1 MLDAIFK
8 PFAEQ
13 CPVCVMAVA
22 AARRLLGHDRLDRLF
37 GRAKVGQH
45 VHQLMFADLFDLMAA
60 VVSGSRRSIHHAYQ
74 SSGIGVSAVAVYGK
88 LNGIEP
94 PVCRALVR
102 ETAAEVAT
110 LMAGMPPAEVGR
122 RGPVLAGYRTRVLD
136 GNAIAATEHRVGPL
150 RGTSAGPLP
159 GKSLVV
165 LDADRRVIRDLFPC
179 PDGHAQ
185 ERSILPQV
193 YPTVEPGELWV
204 ADRNFCTAEFLAEV
218 SARGAC
224 LVVRRHGNMAV
235 RPTADRVRIGRCD
248 TGTVYEQ
255 PVVVVAAAAAAPD
268 GTDGTELPLRMVTVE
283 LDKGTRDGDATL
295 TLLANLPPSVD
306 AVAVAEVYRGRWQIE
321 TAFGELATHL
331 NSEIDTP
338 GYPGAALFAFAVAV
352 TLYNAV
358 ALMNAALAA
367 RHGDAVVDEDVSGY
381 YVAADIAATTKGML
395 IAVPPHH
402 WDAFETMP
410 AAAFAAELV
419 ALAGRVNLSHYRK
432 HPRGPKRPRPPRVH
446 DRASPHVSTH
456 KLLEERKAKRKQAA
470 KP

>member
-13 CPVCVMAVA
+13 CPICVMAVA
-22 AARRLLGHDRLDRLF
+22 SARRLLGKERLDRLF

-45 VHQLMFADLFDLMAA
+45 VHRLMFADLFGLMAA
-60 VVSGSRRSIHHAYQ
+60 VVSGSRRSVHHAYQ
-74 SSGIGVSAVAVYGK
+74 SSGIGVSAVAVYDK
-88 LNGIEP
+88 LKGIEP
-94 PVCRALVR
+94 SVCRALVR
-102 ETAAEVAT
+102 ETAAEVVT
-110 LMAGMPPAEVGR
+110 LMAEMPPAAVGR

-136 GNAIAATEHRVGPL
+136 GNAIAATEHRIQPL

-185 ERSILPQV
+185 ERAILPQV
-193 YPTVEPGELWV
+193 YPTVEAGELWV

-224 LVVRRHGNMAV
+224 FAVRRHGNMAC
-235 RPTADRVRIGRCD
+235 RPTGDRVRVGRCD
-248 TGTVYEQ
+248 TGVVHEQ
-255 PVVVVAAAAAAPD
+255 PVVVAAAA
-268 GTDGTELPLRMVTVE
+268 DGTELHLRMVTVE
-283 LDKGTRDGDATL
+283 LDHPTRDGDPALAVL
-295 TLLANLPPSVD
+295 TNLPASVD
-306 AVAVAEVYRGRWQIE
+306 AVAVADVYRGRWQIE

-331 NSEIDTP
+331 NSEFDTL

-358 ALMNAALAA
+358 ALMRAALAA
-367 RHGDAVVDEDVSGY
+367 RHGDAVADEDVSGY
-381 YVAADIAATTKGML
+381 YVAADIATTTRGML
-395 IAVPPHH
+395 IAIPPAH
-402 WDAFETMP
+402 WDAFEAMP
-410 AAAFAAELV
+410 AAAFAAAMV
-419 ALAGRVNLSHYRK
+419 SLAAAVNLSHYRK

-456 KLLEERKAKRKQAA
+456 KLLEERKAKRKQAT

>member
-37 GRAKVGQH
+37 GRARAAQH
-45 VHQLMFADLFDLMAA
+45 VHKLMFADLFDLMAA
-60 VVSGSRRSIHHAYQ
+60 VVSGSRRSVHHAYQ
-74 SSGIGVSAVAVYGK
+74 SSGLGVSAVAVYEK
-88 LNGIEP
+88 LKGIEP

-102 ETAAEVAT
+102 ETAAEVAA
-110 LMAGMPPAEVGR
+110 LMAEMPPAAVGR

-136 GNAIAATEHRVGPL
+136 GNAIAATERRLGPL

-165 LDADRRVIRDLFPC
+165 LDADRRVICDLFPC

-185 ERSILPQV
+185 ERAIPPQV
-193 YPTVEPGELWV
+193 YPTVGPGELWV
-204 ADRNFCTAEFLAEV
+204 ADRNFCTAEFLSELA
-218 SARGAC
+218 ARGAC
-224 LVVRRHGNMAV
+224 FAVRRHGNMAV
-235 RPTADRVRIGRCD
+235 RPTGDRMRVGRCD
-248 TGTVYEQ
+248 TGTVFEQ
-255 PVVVVAAAAAAPD
+255 PVVAAAP
-268 GTDGTELPLRMVTVE
+268 GGGELRLRMVTVE
-283 LDKGTRDGDATL
+283 LDHPTRDGDPALAVL
-295 TLLANLPPSVD
+295 TNLPPSVD

-331 NSEIDTP
+331 NGEIDTL

-358 ALMNAALAA
+358 ALMRAALAA
-367 RHGDAVVDEDVSGY
+367 CHGDAVADEDVSGY

-395 IAVPPHH
+395 IAIPPQH

-410 AAAFAAELV
+410 AAAFAAVLV
-419 ALAGRVNLSHYRK
+419 SLAGAVNLSHYKK
-432 HPRGPKRPRPPRVH
+432 HPRGPKRTPPPRVH

-456 KLLEERKAKRKQAA
+456 KLLAERKAKRKQAT